1 MEWMLIIWLL
11 QTYQQAIEV
20 FGVSLL
26 VAASAIGGVLGTVRG
41 IKKYRENQVRVKAAE
56 EAVIQGRITKEINE
70 VKEQHGVS
78 VTMATRLADGE
89 RRLFEQ
95 STREKE
101 ALERRI
107 KDLETMILVRDGR
120 LKELTEK
127 LEDIVDYNLNLQG
140 QVTELRARVLHNT
153 GMIESLRK
161 DGGEA
166 NAEK

>member
-1 MEWMLIIWLL
+1 MECVLIIWLL
-11 QTYQQAIEV
+11 QAYQQAIEV

-41 IKKYRENQVRVKAAE
+41 IKKYRENQVKVKAAE
-56 EAVIQGRITKEINE
+56 EAITQGRIEKEVNE
-70 VKEQHGVS
+70 LKEQHSVS
-78 VTMATRLADGE
+78 VLMSTRVADGE

-107 KDLETMILVRDGR
+107 KDLETMITVRDGR
-120 LKELTEK
+120 VKELTEK

-140 QVTELRARVLHNT
+140 QVTELRARVQHNSV
-153 GMIESLRK
+153 MIESLQK
-161 DGGEA
+161 NSGES